1 MAFGAQVACAD
12 GWLGDGFPCLVAGG
26 GGGLGAGGLRPEV
39 RGSES
44 KVNPRKFRRFEGVNQ
59 K

>member
-1 MAFGAQVACAD
+1 MGHRLLALMG
-12 GWLGDGFPCLVAGG
+12 GWGMDFPVLSPVG

-44 KVNPRKFRRFEGVNQ
+44 KVST
-59 K
+59 